1 MSTATTERHILQ
13 TVGRRYRRQGYTV
26 IVEPRGD
33 DLPPFL
39 ARFTP
44 DLIAYN
50 DRESVVV
57 EVKTRRDLPAS
68 GDIVDLADAVNGREG
83 WRFDLAMV
91 KPERPS
97 LVPDDAEGLTRQEI
111 VARLGA
117 ARDLAQQRQGDAALL
132 LAWSAV
138 EAALRLVAQQQRI
151 TLEEEQPAYLIK
163 RLYTLGALSR
173 PEYDVLQHGLEMCN
187 TIAHGFRPA
196 RMESSLVGDLA
207 DLAEQLLQARPADVA
222 M

>member
-1 MSTATTERHILQ
+1 MSTSVPERHLLQ

-57 EVKTRRDLPAS
+57 EVKTRRDLPTS
-68 GDIVDLADAVNGREG
+68 GDIVDLADAVNGHEG

-91 KPERPS
+91 KPERPP
-97 LVPDDAEGLTRQEI
+97 LVADDAESLTRQEI

-117 ARDLAQQRQGDAALL
+117 ARDLAQQRQDEAAVL

-151 TLEEEQPAYLIK
+151 TLETEQPAYVIK
-163 RLYTLGALSR
+163 RLYTLGVLSR
-173 PEYDVLQHGLEMCN
+173 HEYDLLQSGLDMRN
-187 TIAHGFRPA
+187 TIVHGFRPSRA
-196 RMESSLVGDLA
+196 ESALVDSLVNLV
-207 DLAEQLLQARPADVA
+207 EQLLQARSADVA

>member
-1 MSTATTERHILQ
+1 
-13 TVGRRYRRQGYTV
+13 
-26 IVEPRGD
+26 
-33 DLPPFL
+33 
-39 ARFTP
+39 
-44 DLIAYN
+44 LIAYN
-50 DRESVVV
+50 DRESVVI
-57 EVKTRRDLPAS
+57 EVKTRRDLPKS
-68 GDIVDLADAVNGREG
+68 GDIVDLADAVSGREG

-91 KPERPS
+91 KPERP
-97 LVPDDAEGLTRQEI
+97 LPVPDDAEGLTRQEI
-111 VARLGA
+111 VTRLGA
-117 ARDLAQQRQGDAALL
+117 ARDLAQQRQDDAALL
-132 LAWSAV
+132 LAWAAI
-138 EAALRLVAQQQRI
+138 EATLRLVAQQQRI

-173 PEYDVLQHGLEMCN
+173 PEYDVLQHGLEMRN

>member
-1 MSTATTERHILQ
+1 MSTSATEQRLLQ

-57 EVKTRRDLPAS
+57 EVKARRDLPTS
-68 GDIVDLADAVNGREG
+68 TDIVDLAAVLDGRDG
-83 WRFDLAMV
+83 WRFDLALV
-91 KPERPS
+91 KPERSP
-97 LVPDDAEGLTRQEI
+97 LVTDDAEALTRQEI
-111 VARLGA
+111 GVRLDEARHL
-117 ARDLAQQRQGDAALL
+117 ARGRQDDAALL
-132 LAWSAV
+132 LSWSAI
-138 EAALRLVAQQQRI
+138 EAALRLVARQQRI
-151 TLEEEQPAYLIK
+151 ALEDEQPAYVIK
-163 RLYTLGALSR
+163 QLYTLGALSR
-173 PEYDVLQHGLEMCN
+173 RDYEALRQALETRD

-196 RMESSLVGDLA
+196 RTEPSLVDDLA
-207 DLAEQLLQARPADVA
+207 DLAEQFLQARPADLA
-222 M
+222 I

>member
-1 MSTATTERHILQ
+1 MSTSVSERSQLQ

-57 EVKTRRDLPAS
+57 EVKARRDLPTS
-68 GDIVDLADAVNGREG
+68 TDIVDLATAVDGRDG
-83 WRFDLAMV
+83 WRFDLALV
-91 KPERPS
+91 KPERTP
-97 LVPDDAEGLTRQEI
+97 LVADDADALTRHEI
-111 VARLGA
+111 GSRLDEARQL
-117 ARDLAQQRQGDAALL
+117 ARGRQNDAALL
-132 LAWSAV
+132 LAWSAI
-138 EAALRLVAQQQRI
+138 EAALRLVARQQRI
-151 TLEEEQPAYLIK
+151 ALDDEQPAYVIK
-163 RLYTLGALSR
+163 QLYTLGVLSR
-173 PEYDVLQHGLEMCN
+173 RDYEVLRQGLETRD

-196 RMESSLVGDLA
+196 RMEPSLVDDLA
-207 DLAEQLLQARPADVA
+207 DLAEQLLQARPADLA
-222 M
+222 I